1 MIKKILVPIDGSD
14 HSRKALQYASD
25 IASKYKA
32 IVYLL
37 HVVAPLPSIPYE
49 DIVEEMRESQERFA
63 KKILGEAVRKIK
75 KKGITNFQST
85 MLHGDPARGI
95 VDFAKRNDI
104 DMILMGSR
112 GAGGLQSLLLGSV
125 SHRVCHLAD
134 CTCVTVK

>member
-14 HSRKALQYASD
+14 HSRKALEYASD

-32 IVYLL
+32 IVHLL

-49 DIVEEMRESQERFA
+49 DVIEEMREGQERFA
-63 KKILGEAVRKIK
+63 KEILDEAVREIK

-85 MLHGDPARGI
+85 MLHGDPAHGI

-112 GAGGLQSLLLGSV
+112 GAGGLESLLLGSV
-125 SHRVCHLAD
+125 SQRVCHLAD